1 MRGVAIVLL
10 TSIGCLAA
18 QTAFDVASVKPS
30 KEPWPPNFPLDGGNA
45 KTAVGR
51 LHAGL
56 PLGVFISFAYKLS
69 PSESQALTAQ
79 LPRSVSAN
87 FYDID
92 ARAEGNPTKDQMR
105 LMMQSLLAER
115 FKLKVHFE
123 TREASVFALTLV
135 KPGKVGPGLR
145 PHSAGP
151 PCPESFI
158 DPAPG
163 AVVPKAG
170 EPFPLNCG
178 YRGAFGTLGGELQIG
193 LRDASMQSI
202 AELLYQAGHGAE
214 EIDKPV
220 VDETGLEGTF
230 DFIIKYTPPVDDP
243 VGAFPV

>member
-1 MRGVAIVLL
+1 
-10 TSIGCLAA
+10 
-18 QTAFDVASVKPS
+18 
-30 KEPWPPNFPLDGGNA
+30 
-45 KTAVGR
+45 
-51 LHAGL
+51 
-56 PLGVFISFAYKLS
+56 
-69 PSESQALTAQ
+69 
-79 LPRSVSAN
+79 
-87 FYDID
+87 
-92 ARAEGNPTKDQMR
+92 MR

-115 FKLKVHFE
+115 FKSKVNFE

-178 YRGAFGTLGGELQIG
+178 YRGVFGTLGGELQIG

-243 VGAFPV
+243 VGASPSDFSGIPFQNALRDQLGLKLKSSRAPIRRIVIDHVENTAEN